1 MASLACTTA
10 VATSGMAVSWS
21 PSVSASSGLGA
32 SSRSVAFRGGAV
44 SRVPLRVCRRQ
55 DDGVELLQNR
65 MQRLSV
71 HASAAEGA
79 DDPELSRPAGSGSK
93 KAGASML
100 EYIASYGDPT
110 APVPAAIVACVPKT
124 IHVEEGVDANYD
136 ITPDAI
142 LNAVSVGLN
151 EPLASELELEVP
163 TELLSPVQLA
173 SLHMRWQPRFVPV
186 TDVAGAENLSK
197 YSDEATGVVQQRL
210 SNGICVNYKPKE
222 KDFGFLS
229 LNRAMALDSMDLDL
243 SRELSKPSKATLDR
257 QVAVARQM
265 AAGAATAKRADENK
279 PKWRFAPTKQ
289 EEEQWAVSVVLE
301 HLLQEVNRERK
312 DPVKEAAAAQERYL
326 KLKNNLQNV
335 TLAVGGAGLAGA
347 YFSYSPEIAASY
359 GVGLLGALVYIRMLG
374 NSVDSVGARDA
385 GGAVRGALGQP
396 RLLVPVVLVMAF
408 NRWNGLVVPEYGVM
422 PLQLI
427 RMLVGFF
434 TYKAATF
441 VETFKEL
448 LPDSAKQEK
457 EN

>member
-1 MASLACTTA
+1 MYLI
-10 VATSGMAVSWS
+10 VGTSVRSIVGDRKLGRTGEVYLS
-21 PSVSASSGLGA
+21 PICQEQKEEEQQ
-32 SSRSVAFRGGAV
+32 GGAETIRLRQSPTKQRRRAQWSKGDAPGEYGGPPV
-44 SRVPLRVCRRQ
+44 DLRIRKTWGGEPLVDPLTAT
-55 DDGVELLQNR
+55 DDYIW
-65 MQRLSV
+65 
-71 HASAAEGA
+71 
-79 DDPELSRPAGSGSK
+79 K
-93 KAGASML
+93 KDWQA
-100 EYIASYGDPT
+100 
-110 APVPAAIVACVPKT
+110 
-124 IHVEEGVDANYD
+124 HVEA
-136 ITPDAI
+136 PPS
-142 LNAVSVGLN
+142 SVQAA
-151 EPLASELELEVP
+151 PP
-163 TELLSPVQLA
+163 P
-173 SLHMRWQPRFVPV
+173 
-186 TDVAGAENLSK
+186 
-197 YSDEATGVVQQRL
+197 
-210 SNGICVNYKPKE
+210 PKE

-229 LNRAMALDSMDLDL
+229 LNRAIALDSMDLDL
-243 SRELSKPSKATLDR
+243 SRELSKPAKATLDR

-265 AAGAATAKRADENK
+265 AADENK
-279 PKWRFAPTKQ
+279 PKWRFAPTKR
-289 EEEQWAVSVVLE
+289 EEEQWARAKKAVSGGTE

-312 DPVKEAAAAQERYL
+312 DPVTEAAAARERYL
-326 KLKNNLQNV
+326 KLKNNLQIV

-427 RMLVGFF
+427 PMLVGFF

>member
-1 MASLACTTA
+1 MTI
-10 VATSGMAVSWS
+10 SG
-21 PSVSASSGLGA
+21 
-32 SSRSVAFRGGAV
+32 
-44 SRVPLRVCRRQ
+44 RRI
-55 DDGVELLQNR
+55 GKLMWRHL
-65 MQRLSV
+65 
-71 HASAAEGA
+71 
-79 DDPELSRPAGSGSK
+79 PP
-93 KAGASML
+93 
-100 EYIASYGDPT
+100 
-110 APVPAAIVACVPKT
+110 
-124 IHVEEGVDANYD
+124 
-136 ITPDAI
+136 
-142 LNAVSVGLN
+142 
-151 EPLASELELEVP
+151 
-163 TELLSPVQLA
+163 
-173 SLHMRWQPRFVPV
+173 
-186 TDVAGAENLSK
+186 LSK
-197 YSDEATGVVQQRL
+197 LHPLQS
-210 SNGICVNYKPKE
+210 PKE

-229 LNRAMALDSMDLDL
+229 LNRAIALDSMDLDL

-279 PKWRFAPTKQ
+279 PKWRFAPTKR
-289 EEEQWAVSVVLE
+289 EEEQWARAKKAVSGGTE
-301 HLLQEVNRERK
+301 RLLQEVNRERK
-312 DPVKEAAAAQERYL
+312 DPVKEAAAARERYL
-326 KLKNNLQNV
+326 KLKNNLQIV

-347 YFSYSPEIAASY
+347 YFSYSAEIAASY

-427 RMLVGFF
+427 PMLVGFF

-448 LPDSAKQEK
+448 LPDSTEQEK